1 MKLLIALLLSLT
13 GLVALSQ
20 TGTIR
25 GRVTD
30 IASEIPLEGATV
42 TMAGDSLHIAST
54 DAEGYYRFTD
64 IPVGR
69 KTLEVTFLGY
79 ENITIDNVDV
89 ITGKEVTAD
98 ARLTGNFKN
107 LEEVVISAGTSKDRP
122 LNKFAAV
129 SARQMGVEEISRY
142 AGGRSDVA
150 RLATNFAGVSAPDD
164 SRNDIVVRGN
174 SPTGLLWRIEGIP
187 IPSPNHFSTLGTTGS
202 PVSALNANVLANSDF
217 FTSAFPAEYGNAIG
231 GVFDIAFRK
240 GNPDDYEYMVSA
252 GAFSGGELMAEG
264 PLGKKGSFLASGRYG
279 LAGTVGAGG
288 TSAQPNYRDISFN
301 FDLGETSWGRFSLFG
316 IAASSDIDFL
326 GDDIDEDDLFAAKDE
341 NTYVTSEFGVVGI
354 KHSIRVNDYSTIK
367 TTVGGSFS
375 ANNVQQ
381 DRIFDYDTPQENT
394 LKFTDI
400 DNTENRFTLS
410 TVYNSKINNRFTFKA
425 GLLLERFDL
434 KANQTTRSR
443 QTDNDGDGYPDYVN
457 ILDTD
462 EGYTV
467 TQPFAQ
473 GQYRLLEKLTLNAG
487 LHLQAFSLNSEA
499 VLEPRASLSWNFT
512 DKHSIN
518 IGYGLHHQ
526 NVPAPI
532 LFLNQNVNGIMQQTN
547 RDLDLIRSNHYVI
560 GYDARF
566 GNEWRA
572 KLEVYYQDIDKA
584 AVEAL
589 PTSYSSLT
597 EGADFGFSIDKQG
610 LVSNGT
616 GHNTGIEL
624 TVEKFFSRGF
634 YGLFTTSLFEARYK
648 GSDGIERNSPF
659 NNGYVINLLGGKEF
673 KVGMQGKN
681 ALFFDSRIST
691 SGGKY
696 YTPVDL
702 EASNAAGFEILQ
714 NDKAYSEQYDPYF
727 RLDIKFG
734 MKLNSSKKKVSHQ
747 FYIDL
752 QNVTNTENVFVKQ
765 YNRLT
770 NSVDQVDQ
778 IGFFPDFGYKLQ
790 F

>member
-1 MKLLIALLLSLT
+1 MKFLIAFILSLT
-13 GLVALSQ
+13 GLEALSQ

-30 IASEIPLEGATV
+30 VASEIPLEGATV
-42 TMAGDSLHIAST
+42 SIMGDSLHTTVT
-54 DAEGYYRFTD
+54 DANGQYRITD
-64 IPVGR
+64 VAVGR
-69 KTLEVTFLGY
+69 KNLEITFSGY
-79 ENITIDNVDV
+79 DNITLPNVDV

-98 ARLTGNFKN
+98 ARLTERFNN
-107 LEEVVISAGTSKDRP
+107 LEEVVISSGTNKDRP

-129 SARQMGVEEISRY
+129 SARQMGVEEITRY

-187 IPSPNHFSTLGTTGS
+187 VPSPNHFSSLGTTGS

-217 FTSAFPAEYGNAIG
+217 FTSAFPAEYGNALG

-252 GAFSGGELMAEG
+252 GAFSGAELMAEG
-264 PLGKKGSFLASGRYG
+264 PMGKGSFLVSGRYG

-288 TSAQPNYRDISFN
+288 TSAQPNYSDISLN
-301 FDLGETSWGRFSLFG
+301 LDLGETSLGRFSVFG
-316 IAASSDIDFL
+316 IAATSDIDFL

-341 NTYVTSEFGVVGI
+341 NTYVKSDFGVVGI
-354 KHSIRVNDYSTIK
+354 KHSIKINDYSTLR
-367 TTVGGSFS
+367 TTIGGSFS
-375 ANNVQQ
+375 GNNVQQ
-381 DRIFDYDTPQENT
+381 DRIFNYDTPQENT

-400 DNTENRFTLS
+400 DNTENRYTLS
-410 TVYNSKINNRFTFKA
+410 TTYNSKISNRFTFKA
-425 GLLLERFDL
+425 GLLLERYDL
-434 KANQTTRSR
+434 KANQTTRER
-443 QTDNDGDGYPDYVN
+443 QGDNDGDGYPDYVN
-457 ILDTD
+457 ILTTD
-462 EGYTV
+462 EGYTI
-467 TQPFAQ
+467 TQPFVE
-473 GQYRLLEKLTLNAG
+473 GQYRLLEKLTLNGG
-487 LHLQAFSLNSEA
+487 LHLQSFSINSET
-499 VLEPRASLSWNFT
+499 VLEPRASLSWKFT

-532 LFLNQNVNGIMQQTN
+532 LFLNQNVNGTMQQTN
-547 RDLDLIRSNHYVI
+547 RNLDLVRSNHYVI

-566 GNEWRA
+566 GKEWRT

-584 AVEAL
+584 AVEAF
-589 PTSYSSLT
+589 PSSYSSLT
-597 EGADFGFSIDKQG
+597 EGADFGFSIDKTG

-634 YGLFTTSLFEARYK
+634 YGLFTTSIFEAKYN

-659 NNGYVINLLGGKEF
+659 NNGYVVNLLGGKEF
-673 KVGMQGKN
+673 KVGKQGKN

-702 EASNAAGFEILQ
+702 AASTAAGYEILQ
-714 NDKAYSEQYDPYF
+714 DDKAFSEQYDSYLRVDF
-727 RLDIKFG
+727 KFG

-747 FYIDL
+747 FYVDL
-752 QNVTNTENVFVKQ
+752 QNVTNNENVFVKQ